1 MLNVIRYF
9 QLVQILTEDSL
20 VMPGVPLAVMLPLG
34 GVPRAV
40 TLPEADGDGEPLP
53 VMVPKDGVAP
63 AEKETLPI

>member
-1 MLNVIRYF
+1 MIRYF

-20 VMPGVPLAVMLPLG
+20 VMPGGPLAVMLPLG

-40 TLPEADGDGEPLP
+40 TLPEGDGDGEPLP

>member
-1 MLNVIRYF
+1 MIRYF

-20 VMPGVPLAVMLPLG
+20 VMPGGPLAVMLPLG

-63 AEKETLPI
+63 AENETLPT

>member
-1 MLNVIRYF
+1 MIRYF

-40 TLPEADGDGEPLP
+40 TLPEGDGDGEPLP

-63 AEKETLPI
+63 AENETLPT